1 MIPAKLQAILDELV
15 ESDKQ
20 ERIELL
26 IDLAKGLPPLPARL
40 ESHKDATHRVEECQ
54 SPVYLFV
61 EPEGDRLRI
70 YADVP
75 SEALTVR
82 SVVSLLVEGLD
93 GATAEEILRIPG
105 DLMERAGLQEI
116 LGMQRIH
123 GLHGVLH
130 RLKREAAAAAGEG
143 RTAPAQA

>member
-1 MIPAKLQAILDELV
+1 MIPPKLQEILDELV
-15 ESDKQ
+15 EADKQ
-20 ERIELL
+20 ERVELL
-26 IDLAKGLPPLPARL
+26 IDLAKGLPPLPSRL

-61 EPEGDRLRI
+61 EPEGNRLRL

-93 GATAEEILRIPG
+93 GSTAEEILRVPD

-123 GLHGVLH
+123 GLHGVLR
-130 RLKREAAAAAGEG
+130 RLKREAARAAQGDPAAA
-143 RTAPAQA
+143 QA